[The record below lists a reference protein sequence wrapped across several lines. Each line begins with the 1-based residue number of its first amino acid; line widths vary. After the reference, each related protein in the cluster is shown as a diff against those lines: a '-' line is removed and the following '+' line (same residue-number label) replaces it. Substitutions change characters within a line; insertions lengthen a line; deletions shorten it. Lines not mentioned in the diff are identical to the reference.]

1 MDQLAAIKVFV
12 AIADAGSLSAAGRR
26 LSMPLTTVS
35 RHLAAL
41 EDEVGTRLIIRT
53 TRDLALT
60 ETGRNY
66 LESCRRI
73 LAELDAARLR
83 VMGEQDEPQGELA
96 ITAPVAFGRLH
107 VLPIVTAFLKTS
119 PRVAVRLLLIDRV
132 VDLLEEG
139 IDISLRVGSLPD
151 SSLRAAR
158 VGAVRSVTCANA
170 GYLTAL
176 TPADRWVYSG
186 PKASQRVAVRPRL
199 IVNTAEAAIDAAR
212 EGLGVTRVLSYQAA
226 PLVAEGSLRLILR
239 DFEPEPIPVNLLHR
253 EDRLPQAK
261 VRSFIAF
268 AAPRLRQVL
277 KTAQN

>member
-1 MDQLAAIKVFV
+1 
-12 AIADAGSLSAAGRR
+12 
-26 LSMPLTTVS
+26 MPLTTVS

-41 EDEVGTRLIIRT
+41 EDEVGTRLITRT

-60 ETGRNY
+60 ETGRHY

-83 VMGEQDEPQGELA
+83 VAGEQDEPQGELA

-107 VLPIVTAFLKTS
+107 VLPIVTEFLKSS

-139 IDISLRVGSLPD
+139 IDISVRVGSLPD

-158 VGAVRSVTCANA
+158 VGAVRTVTCASP
-170 GYLTAL
+170 GYLAARGVPSTPRELAEHDCISVTAL
-176 TPADRWVYSG
+176 SPADRWIYPG
-186 PKASQRVAVRPRL
+186 PKAPQRIALRPRL
-199 IVNTAEAAIDAAR
+199 IVNTAEAAIDAAS
-212 EGLGVTRVLSYQAA
+212 EGLGITRVLSYQAA
-226 PLVAEGSLRLILR
+226 ALVAQGSLRLILG
-239 DFEPEPIPVNLLHR
+239 DFEPEPIPVNLVHR

-261 VRSFIAF
+261 VESFVAF
-268 AAPRLRQVL
+268 AAPRLRQAL
-277 KTAQN
+277 KSAQT